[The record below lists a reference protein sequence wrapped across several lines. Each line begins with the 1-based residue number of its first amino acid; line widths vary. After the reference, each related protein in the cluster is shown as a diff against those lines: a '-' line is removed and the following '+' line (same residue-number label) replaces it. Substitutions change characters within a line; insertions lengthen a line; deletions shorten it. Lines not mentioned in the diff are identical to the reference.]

1 MAFSSGNSSVTL
13 DDILKRVSE
22 ADLLFYYL
30 GVTEIPCVIC
40 SPFRI
45 DKHPSF
51 SIRTLDGN
59 RIQWR
64 DFATK
69 ENGNILDLFEKLW
82 KSSYVEAINKIWNDL
97 PKFLEKGTS
106 NTTVNTSEKRCV
118 IKEIAN
124 SKVSKLECKVRE
136 WQKHDIKYWETY
148 GISIDWL
155 QFADV
160 YPISHKIITKGDKK
174 MVFGADKYAY
184 AYVEKKEGH
193 ITLKIYQP
201 FNTKGFKWSN
211 QHDGSVI
218 SLWTKLPKSG
228 DKVCICAS
236 LKDALCLWANT
247 GIPSIALQGEGYGI
261 SDTVIKELK
270 ERFTDVY
277 ILFDNDEAGLTD
289 GIKLAQN
296 TGFQNIVLPL
306 FDGGKDISDMYKVM
320 QNKKLFQKTILE
332 LFNKTQT
339 NDN

>member
-1 MAFSSGNSSVTL
+1 MAFSSGNKSVTL
-13 DDILKRVSE
+13 EDILKRVSE

-51 SIRTLDGN
+51 SIRTLDGS

-69 ENGNILDLFEKLW
+69 ESGTILDLFEKLW
-82 KSSYVEAINKIWNDL
+82 KVSYIEAINKIWEDL

-106 NTTVNTSEKRCV
+106 NTAIKTSEKRCI

-124 SKVSKLECKVRE
+124 TKISKLECKIRK
-136 WQKHDIKYWETY
+136 WQKHDIRYWGEY
-148 GISIDWL
+148 GITKDWL

-160 YPISHKIITKGDKK
+160 YPISHKIITKGDNR

-184 AYVEKKEGH
+184 AYVEKKEGR

-201 FNTKGFKWSN
+201 FNDKGFKWSN

-270 ERFTDVY
+270 ERFTNVY

-296 TGFQNIVLPL
+296 TGFHNIILPL

>member
-1 MAFSSGNSSVTL
+1 
-13 DDILKRVSE
+13 
-22 ADLLFYYL
+22 
-30 GVTEIPCVIC
+30 
-40 SPFRI
+40 
-45 DKHPSF
+45 
-51 SIRTLDGN
+51 
-59 RIQWR
+59 
-64 DFATK
+64 
-69 ENGNILDLFEKLW
+69 
-82 KSSYVEAINKIWNDL
+82 
-97 PKFLEKGTS
+97 
-106 NTTVNTSEKRCV
+106 
-118 IKEIAN
+118 
-124 SKVSKLECKVRE
+124 
-136 WQKHDIKYWETY
+136 
-148 GISIDWL
+148 
-155 QFADV
+155 
-160 YPISHKIITKGDKK
+160 

-218 SLWTKLPKSG
+218 SLWTKLPKLG

-270 ERFTDVY
+270 ERFTNVY

-332 LFNKTQT
+332 LFKKTQT